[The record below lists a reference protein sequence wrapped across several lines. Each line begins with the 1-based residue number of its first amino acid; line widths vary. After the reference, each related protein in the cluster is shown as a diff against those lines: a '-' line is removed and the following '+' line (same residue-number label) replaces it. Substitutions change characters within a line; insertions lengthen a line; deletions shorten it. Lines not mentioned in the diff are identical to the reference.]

1 MKTDRVS
8 VINPRLTPVVAAN
21 SSVSAEVEDVAGCP
35 GSALSLFEAVVVG
48 VGLLS
53 AAFAVSVG
61 SLGD

>member
-1 MKTDRVS
+1 MKPDRVS
-8 VINPRLTPVVAAN
+8 IVNPRFTPVVAAN
-21 SSVSAEVEDVAGCP
+21 GAVSAEVEDVAGCP

-53 AAFAVSVG
+53 AAFAVVVG